1 MTEER
6 LKFVQPILNTFE
18 NEDIKE
24 FAAVLID
31 GLPDYIWRVGA
42 SSTGKYHPSYSLGDG
57 GLMRHQLAVVR
68 FLNFFLELEQYSSK
82 IDSRKRD
89 LMRVAALIHD
99 GRKSGSQEDYE
110 KSKYTKFNHPILM
123 ADVIRSY
130 DGQYLNHEEIE
141 FIANIISKHMG
152 QFNTDK
158 KTGTTLPKPDD
169 LYSELVHLAD
179 YLASRKS
186 LTMEFENYAMPSTKI
201 EFDPEYTLK
210 FGKHN
215 GRKLLD
221 VYRVAPD
228 YVEWMEENINRKD
241 VIDMIKAMKKYL
253 EEQEEDL

>member
-6 LKFVQPILNTFE
+6 LKFVQPILDTFE

-24 FAAVLID
+24 FAAVLVD
-31 GLPDYIWRVGA
+31 GLPNYIWRVGA

-68 FLNFFLELEQYSSK
+68 FLNFFLELEQYSSQ

-99 GRKSGSQEDYE
+99 GRKSGTQEDYE
-110 KSKYTKFNHPILM
+110 KSKYTKFNHPMLM
-123 ADVIRSY
+123 ADIIRSY

-152 QFNTDK
+152 QWNVDK
-158 KTGTTLPKPDD
+158 KTGAILPKPDD

-186 LTMEFENYAMPSTKI
+186 LTMEFENYSALPVKV
-201 EFDPEYTLK
+201 EFDPDYKLN
-210 FGKHN
+210 FGKYK
-215 GRKLLD
+215 GQRLID
-221 VYRVAPD
+221 VNRFTPD
-228 YVEWMEENINRKD
+228 YVEWMETNITRQD

-253 EEQEEDL
+253 KEQEEDF

>member
-57 GLMRHQLAVVR
+57 GLMRHQIAVVR
-68 FLNFFLELEQYSSK
+68 FLNFLLELEQYSSK
-82 IDSRKRD
+82 IDNRKRD

-99 GRKSGSQEDYE
+99 GRKSGTQEDYE

-152 QFNTDK
+152 QWNVDK
-158 KTGTTLPKPDD
+158 KTGVTLPKPDD

-186 LTMEFENYAMPSTKI
+186 LTMEFENYSAPPTKV
-201 EFDPEYTLK
+201 EFDPDYKLN
-210 FGKHN
+210 FGKYK
-215 GRKLLD
+215 GQRLID
-221 VYRVAPD
+221 VNRFTPD
-228 YVEWMEENINRKD
+228 YVEWMETNITRQD

-253 EEQEEDL
+253 QEQEEDF

>member
-24 FAAVLID
+24 FTAVLID

-82 IDSRKRD
+82 IDNRKRD

-99 GRKSGSQEDYE
+99 GRKSGTQEDYE
-110 KSKYTKFNHPILM
+110 KSKYTKFNHPMLM
-123 ADVIRSY
+123 ADIIRSY

-152 QFNTDK
+152 QWNVDK
-158 KTGTTLPKPDD
+158 KTGIILPKPDD

-186 LTMEFENYAMPSTKI
+186 LTMEFENYSAPPTKV
-201 EFDPEYTLK
+201 EFDPDYKLN
-210 FGKHN
+210 FGKYK
-215 GRKLLD
+215 GQRLID
-221 VYRVAPD
+221 VNRFTPD
-228 YVEWMEENINRKD
+228 YVEWMEANITRQD

-253 EEQEEDL
+253 KEQEEDF